1 MYKEYASVPYFRYQ
15 HRKEHTMMRYLLKAV
30 VCALVISCLM
40 SMTGFYG
47 ACDDIREE
55 VLRLHILANSDSEE
69 DQALKLRVRDALLVK
84 ADELFRG
91 CECKADSIEQAKKH
105 MDELKRT
112 AQQVIR
118 EEGHDEPV
126 EVCLTRMPF
135 QTRVYENF
143 SLPAGEYDALRVVI
157 GKGEGHNWWCVLF
170 PALCL
175 PSGGSRELEG
185 VMSAGEE
192 EIVCES
198 DRFDVRFMLV
208 EWWEGICSWFR

>member
-1 MYKEYASVPYFRYQ
+1 MTNHLFILFIISMSFLCSACHRSHEYKPESKVDNDNI
-15 HRKEHTMMRYLLKAV
+15 L
-30 VCALVISCLM
+30 ISL
-40 SMTGFYG
+40 
-47 ACDDIREE
+47 I
-55 VLRLHILANSDSEE
+55 
-69 DQALKLRVRDALLVK
+69 DAET
-84 ADELFRG
+84 DEKITR
-91 CECKADSIEQAKKH
+91 CDSIEQAKKH

-198 DRFDVRFMLV
+198 DRFEVRFMLV